1 MLPTE
6 RQQKILDLL
15 QARGSISIQELG
27 GLFSVSDM
35 TIHRDLDRLAAGG
48 HLQKVRGGA
57 VLPGA
62 IVSGP
67 AAEAGDED
75 VCWACHG
82 RINPR
87 AQMVLHQTDGRQRR
101 TCCPHCGLL
110 SLARLGPQIDLALV
124 TDFLHG
130 RKVSAQTAVY
140 VFDPDISICCTPTTL
155 AFMRREEAEKFQR
168 GFGGSVLDFAAA
180 TAALQTAMQLGGHT
194 HQGGESHVEPNAEN
208 NSEM

>member
-15 QARGSISIQELG
+15 QDRGTVSIQDLG
-27 GLFSVSDM
+27 RLFGVSDM

-57 VLPGA
+57 VLPGTA
-62 IVSGP
+62 VPPP
-67 AAEAGDED
+67 AANQEPYED
-75 VCWACHG
+75 NTCWACHG

-87 AQMVLHQTDGRQRR
+87 TQMILHQTNGQQRR

-110 SLARLGPQIDLALV
+110 SLARLGPQVDLALV

-140 VFDPDISICCTPTTL
+140 VFDPEVTICCTPTTL
-155 AFMRREEAEKFQR
+155 AFLRQEEARQFQR
-168 GFGGSVLDFAAA
+168 GFGGQVLDFAAA
-180 TAALQTAMQLGGHT
+180 SAAVHNAMQLSNHHDHT
-194 HQGGESHVEPNAEN
+194 GESHETHHVNE
-208 NSEM
+208 